1 MKKIIIITSVII
13 LSLNVLQGQNGSIHG
28 IVSDQTTTERIPFA
42 AVSVVSE
49 GGTLLKGTN
58 SNDNGSFILDNL
70 SHGNYKLL
78 VSFLG
83 YQTDTISG
91 IILSRQKPKINLGS
105 IQLKP
110 ASVNLDQ
117 VEITTSQKTS
127 TSKIDRKSYRAA
139 DFETA
144 KGGTAT
150 DLLNK
155 LPSVS
160 VDPDGSVSVRGTT
173 DFMVYLN
180 GKPTQLD
187 PSTLLGQIAGSR
199 IENIEI
205 ISIPTAKYDAQGK
218 GGIINI
224 NTKTTGA
231 EGFSVSANGL
241 TGGAPWSNVTDKYS
255 GFKNNDNRYGGGI
268 NLLYFKD
275 KITLYG
281 GVNANHR
288 NVNGRRTGDA
298 RILVKDNVYRHMVAQ
313 GERPEWFGYFSANA
327 GFDYR
332 VSPGST
338 FSGSCFYGN
347 RTEGRSAFYIYNN
360 YYSDIN
366 NTTVQGVDRREAW
379 IYNPNT
385 DDRLG
390 EFRNG
395 NLDFVHNFNKT
406 SELKI
411 SALYEHSDLTRKLS
425 NENYEFNRAADQFG
439 ARQLQ
444 YKQTDDTPLDGYRFS
459 ADYSAQLENGSKL
472 GLGFQP
478 QFLQIDGGFKYD
490 TLDLKT
496 GILHPYTDLENGLD
510 LTRTIYAG
518 YVDYS
523 GKIKKVDYIA
533 GLRME
538 YTNQEVAILSANYFS
553 LFDETRK
560 SNYKTKKLDLFH
572 TLHLAWELNDREKL
586 TFASSRRISRP
597 PLKNMA
603 PFLYRRHLEVYEV
616 GDPRLQ
622 PEYLMNAELSFD
634 QKIAKHSLN
643 FTAFYRGVNNA
654 VFRVNT
660 ITNENARV
668 FAVTKEEVLIRS
680 YTNTGNSNSLGAE
693 LNMNID
699 AGKLA
704 KFFIGGSL
712 YNFKVKGDIFGYQ
725 VNNSSTNWS
734 VKANMNLNISKEIK
748 FAADL
753 NLKSAS
759 ITAQGQN
766 DLFYLANAAINYT
779 PVKLKG
785 WDFSIRL
792 LDFLG
797 SNLEGLDT
805 QAFNKQGKEI
815 FYQETEYFRKGG
827 IVELGVTYSF
837 NLKGKNGKKSESM
850 FGKEQ
855 F

>member
-1 MKKIIIITSVII
+1 MKKIIIITAVII

-28 IVSDQTTTERIPFA
+28 IVSDQTTAERIPYA

-49 GGTLLKGTN
+49 GGTILKGTN

-91 IILSRQKPKINLGS
+91 IILSRQQPKINLGS

-110 ASVNLDQ
+110 AAVNLDQ

-127 TSKIDRKSYRAA
+127 ISKIDRKIYRAA

-173 DFMVYLN
+173 DFMLYLN

-281 GVNANHR
+281 GVNTNHR

-347 RTEGRSAFYIYNN
+347 RTEGRSAYYIYNN
-360 YYSDIN
+360 YYADIN
-366 NTTVQGVDRREAW
+366 NATVQGVDRMDAW

-478 QFLQIDGGFKYD
+478 QYLQIDGGFKYD
-490 TLDLKT
+490 TLDLRT

-538 YTNQEVAILSANYFS
+538 YTNQEVVILSANYFS

-680 YTNTGNSNSLGAE
+680 YTNAGNSNSLGAE

-748 FAADL
+748 FAADF

-766 DLFYLANAAINYT
+766 DLFYLANAAISYT

-792 LDFLG
+792 LDCLG